1 MLFYYWV
8 IVVNDMVG
16 DFLFYDII
24 KWYKKEVYLMLIIL
38 FFFYY
43 GYKYCLVYVSR
54 ENISCGLFFI
64 VFYSKKWKLYKE
76 SNIMSILYKWI
87 LC

>member
-43 GYKYCLVYVSR
+43 GYKYCL
-54 ENISCGLFFI
+54 
-64 VFYSKKWKLYKE
+64 LY
-76 SNIMSILYKWI
+76 M
-87 LC
+87 